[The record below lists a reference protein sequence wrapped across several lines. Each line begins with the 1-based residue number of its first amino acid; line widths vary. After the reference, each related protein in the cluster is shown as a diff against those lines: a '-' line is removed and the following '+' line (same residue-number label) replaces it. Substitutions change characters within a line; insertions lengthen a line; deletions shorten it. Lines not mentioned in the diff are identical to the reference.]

1 MPGLLG
7 DTYRVVND
15 SHAAIVNLS
24 IPFRDGQWDQCHVF
38 SDVAASNLSHTNG
51 DVGGNSSQSACNKW
65 VFDHSTFDSTIA
77 TDVRLFTLQGS
88 CLSFLASATG
98 RPVLTVAMCFLPFFS
113 LFFSLSFLLTFCRRR
128 PHMRPREEGV
138 CCRHRDCY
146 RSTPLHNTP

>member
-7 DTYRVVND
+7 DTYRIVND

-24 IPFRDGQWDQCHVF
+24 IPFHDGQWDKCHVF
-38 SDVAASNLSHTNG
+38 TDVAASNLSHTNG
-51 DVGGNSSQSACNKW
+51 DVGGNSSQSACDKW

-98 RPVLTVAMCFLPFFS
+98 RPVLTVAMCFLGLLFFLS
-113 LFFSLSFLLTFCRRR
+113 LFPFNFLPTAP
-128 PHMRPREEGV
+128 PHAA
-138 CCRHRDCY
+138 
-146 RSTPLHNTP
+146 L